1 MFKVIVKSG
10 LKGVVGASVAYVL
23 AIQLILTAALS
34 TQMIVASAD
43 AQSICHDVV
52 GSRADDG
59 HGTPAQ
65 SGDQNDNC
73 RICLFAAAA
82 SVVHDAAP
90 IPLVGVFSQTANPVV
105 AWISTPAARP
115 HEPRSS
121 RGPPGIV

>member
-1 MFKVIVKSG
+1 VFKVIVKSG

-59 HGTPAQ
+59 YGAPAQ
-65 SGDQNDNC
+65 SGDENDKC
-73 RICLFAAAA
+73 RICLFATAA
-82 SVVHDAAP
+82 SAVQGAAP
-90 IPLVGVFSQTANPVV
+90 IPLVGVFSQTANPGV